1 MASEPVPES
10 GPVLESELLDVTGV
24 DLARLAELPDT
35 ALRAALHRIL
45 VENAELP
52 NRFAAFESS
61 L

>member
-1 MASEPVPES
+1 MTSE
-10 GPVLESELLDVTGV
+10 PVLESELLDVTGV

-45 VENAELP
+45 AENAELP